1 LVFRISLSLN
11 YRADSRLPR
20 TRKRPR
26 ANRAD
31 PTDIPALDPTALR
44 IWSPVL
50 TVLSNIAQT
59 ARRDD
64 ELEDRK
70 ESEEPADVLAE
81 ALARKCLQISLG
93 PAQYG
98 EETKVDQG
106 ESAPLNMDEDFMVI
120 DAGGDKEEQGFTG
133 ESEEKEMAAMEERTY
148 RFAIHV
154 WLVALWTNGMDEQP
168 QKRVGGV
175 EMDLGLSA
183 SVREDLGR
191 SLGEGV
197 MNQLLSGNSTEA
209 GR

>member
-1 LVFRISLSLN
+1 M
-11 YRADSRLPR
+11 
-20 TRKRPR
+20 
-26 ANRAD
+26 
-31 PTDIPALDPTALR
+31 
-44 IWSPVL
+44 
-50 TVLSNIAQT
+50 
-59 ARRDD
+59 
-64 ELEDRK
+64 EDRK

-81 ALARKCLQISLG
+81 ALARRCLQISLK

-98 EETKVDQG
+98 EEEKVDRG
-106 ESAPLNMDEDFMVI
+106 ESAPPNMDEDFMVI
-120 DAGGDKEEQGFTG
+120 DAGDNEEGQGFTG
-133 ESEEKEMAAMEERTY
+133 ESEEKETAAMEERTY

-168 QKRVGGV
+168 QKRMGQV
-175 EMDLGLSA
+175 EMDLGLSG

>member
-1 LVFRISLSLN
+1 
-11 YRADSRLPR
+11 
-20 TRKRPR
+20 
-26 ANRAD
+26 
-31 PTDIPALDPTALR
+31 
-44 IWSPVL
+44 VL

-93 PAQYG
+93 PAEYG

-106 ESAPLNMDEDFMVI
+106 ESAPPDMDEDFMII
-120 DAGGDKEEQGFTG
+120 DAGDNVEGQDFTG
-133 ESEEKEMAAMEERTY
+133 VLEGKEGAALEERTY

-154 WLVALWTNGMDEQP
+154 WLVALWANGMDEQP
-168 QKRVGGV
+168 QKRVGEV
-175 EMDLGLSA
+175 EMDLGLPGLA
-183 SVREDLGR
+183 REDLGR
-191 SLGEGV
+191 TLGEGV